1 MNNKELEKEILKI
14 RLLMEKAANKKNMK
28 LYKEYKKQLDR
39 LKKQIGSLYLEYD
52 YDDDNGFDM
61 TQFEKNK
68 VMKEIENELMGL
80 YKGLSPFEVAM
91 VYVILNQ
98 SYKDTYYR
106 TAYTIDKGV
115 DINVGVNYKLLRQE
129 FIDSYINHKIDGMDY
144 SDRIWKNKDWM
155 VNKLYQSLGE
165 AIYDGKDVRKLSKE
179 MSGIFGSSA
188 YQSQRLINT
197 ELARV
202 VTQATEE
209 IYKDSGVVD
218 KVQWCATLELDRT
231 CEDCQNLDGKIFD
244 LSDIY
249 KPEIPLHVSCRC
261 TWIPVI
267 DGWNPKI
274 RRDQDVKENIPYTD
288 FKSWAKSKN
297 IDD

>member
-1 MNNKELEKEILKI
+1 MNNKDLELEILKI
-14 RLLMEKAANKKNMK
+14 RLLMEQAANKKNMK
-28 LYKEYKKQLDR
+28 LYKEYKKQLDKLR
-39 LKKQIGSLYLEYD
+39 AKVGTIYMQYD
-52 YDDDNGFDM
+52 YDDENGFDM
-61 TQFEKNK
+61 TQFQKNK
-68 VMKEIENELMGL
+68 VMKEIENELVDIHKWL
-80 YKGLSPFEVAM
+80 TPFEVMM
-91 VYVILNQ
+91 VYEILNE
-98 SYKDTYYR
+98 SYKNTYYR

-115 DINVGVNYKLLRQE
+115 NIGINYKLLRQE
-129 FIDSYINHKIDGMDY
+129 FIDSYINYRIDGMTY

-155 VNKLYQSLGE
+155 INKLYESLGQ
-165 AIYDGKDVRKLSKE
+165 AIYDGKDVRKLAKE
-179 MSGIFGSSA
+179 MSDIFGSSA

-267 DGWNPKI
+267 DDWNPKI
-274 RRDQDVKENIPYTD
+274 RRDQDVKENINYTD
-288 FKSWAKSKN
+288 FKSWSKSKN